1 VTPAGS
7 NRDPQHNAY
16 RRDSFTYVA
25 FLALFAFGVL
35 NSALGAALPYL
46 RAIEHLSY
54 LPAASHQVAFALGG
68 GLSGLLSARWAP
80 GRGRVQVVR
89 VGLVGMAL
97 GGLGLSYGNRI
108 LLTVPSAFLMSL
120 AGTAALISLWSALA
134 ERHGPHRAIAMT
146 EGEVS
151 VSLGAIAAPLLLSVL
166 AGTALGWRGAFVVAA
181 ATVLAVVLVS
191 APVAVP
197 PAGSIPGGA
206 TPPARWLTPTLVT
219 AFAVVAVEWSV
230 SFWLASYLNDDV
242 GLRRGIAVATVSV
255 FFAAM
260 LVGRL
265 AASQLARWITAETLL
280 AGSLLCTLAGLL
292 VLLPA
297 LNGVTATIAVSVVGI
312 GLGPTFP
319 LTSAVHV
326 AVRPASATTAMS
338 DVLAIAS
345 VGQIIGPLLV
355 GAIAAVSNLRAG
367 LLITP
372 AVVLTA
378 LAALQRQRHHA
389 RRDSP

>member
-1 VTPAGS
+1 VRRARST
-7 NRDPQHNAY
+7 RDRHRSEY
-16 RRDSFTYVA
+16 RRDPFTYIA
-25 FLALFAFGVL
+25 FLALFVFGIL

-46 RAIEHLSY
+46 RAVEHLSY
-54 LPAASHQVAFALGG
+54 LPAASHQVGFAIGG
-68 GLSGLLSARWAP
+68 GLAGLLSARWAP
-80 GRGRVQVVR
+80 GRGRGPVVR
-89 VGLVGMAL
+89 IGLIGMAL
-97 GGLGLSYGNRI
+97 GGLGLGYGNRFG
-108 LLTVPSAFLMSL
+108 LTVPSAFLMSL

-134 ERHGPHRAIAMT
+134 DTHGAHRAVAMT

-151 VSLGAIAAPLLLSVL
+151 VSLGGIAAPLLLSVL
-166 AGTALGWRGAFVVAA
+166 AGTTLGWRAAFVVAA
-181 ATVLAVVLVS
+181 GTVLVFVVVS
-191 APVAVP
+191 LGVAVA
-197 PAGSIPGGA
+197 PASSHPA
-206 TPPARWLTPTLVT
+206 SVSTPVRWLAPTLVA

-242 GLRRGIAVATVSV
+242 GLRRSVAVAMAGA

-265 AASQLARWITAETLL
+265 AASQLARAIPAEVLL
-280 AGSLLCTLAGLL
+280 AGSLVCTLAGLL

-297 LNGVTATIAVSVVGI
+297 PNGLTAAIGVSVVGL

-326 AVRPASATTAMS
+326 AAKPASATTAMS

-345 VGQIIGPLLV
+345 LGQIIGPLLV
-355 GAIAAVSNLRAG
+355 GAIAAASSLRAG

-372 AVVLTA
+372 AVVV
-378 LAALQRQRHHA
+378 AALIALHRQRHPA
-389 RRDSP
+389 RRDAA

>member
-1 VTPAGS
+1 VTPAGTS
-7 NRDPQHNAY
+7 PDRQSSAYHRDT
-16 RRDSFTYVA
+16 FTYLA
-25 FLALFAFGVL
+25 FLALFAFGIL

-68 GLSGLLSARWAP
+68 GLAGLLSGRWAP
-80 GRGRVQVVR
+80 GRDRSRVIR
-89 VGLVGMAL
+89 LGLAGMAL

-108 LLTVPSAFLMSL
+108 PLTVPSAFLMSL

-134 ERHGPHRAIAMT
+134 ETHGPQRAVAMT

-166 AGTALGWRGAFVVAA
+166 AGTVLGWRGAFVVAA
-181 ATVLAVVLVS
+181 ATVFVVVLVS
-191 APVAVP
+191 VPVAVP
-197 PAGSIPGGA
+197 PAGGHPGGV
-206 TPPARWLTPTLVT
+206 PPPVRWLAPTLIA

-242 GLRRGIAVATVSV
+242 RLRRGVAVAMVGV

-265 AASQLARWITAETLL
+265 AASQLARRIPAEALL
-280 AGSLLCTLAGLL
+280 AGSLVCTLAGLL
-292 VLLPA
+292 ILLPA
-297 LNGVTATIAVSVVGI
+297 PNGVAAAIAVSVVGV

-326 AVRPASATTAMS
+326 AVKPASATAAMS
-338 DVLAIAS
+338 DVLAIAA

-355 GAIAAVSNLRAG
+355 GAIAAVSSLRAG

-372 AVVLTA
+372 AVALAA
-378 LAALQRQRHHA
+378 LAALQLQRRRARQGLA
-389 RRDSP
+389 